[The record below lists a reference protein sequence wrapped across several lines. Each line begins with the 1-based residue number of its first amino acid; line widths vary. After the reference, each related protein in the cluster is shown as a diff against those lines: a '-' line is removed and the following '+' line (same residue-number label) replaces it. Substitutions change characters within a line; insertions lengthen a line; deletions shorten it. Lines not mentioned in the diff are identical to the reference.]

1 MKKRNKP
8 ERERPKQKRPKAKPR
23 KAKAKPRKEYSGF
36 AQIIGMIRN
45 FLFERDVKRPM
56 PKSDK
61 AVLEKARRINEE
73 NEHERKV
80 ARAKHDIKMNN
91 RYKGID
97 DNYDEDGE
105 ALIG

>member
-8 ERERPKQKRPKAKPR
+8 ERERPKQKRP
-23 KAKAKPRKEYSGF
+23 KAKPRKEYSGF

>member
-1 MKKRNKP
+1 MKKRRKP
-8 ERERPKQKRPKAKPR
+8 KTYGETGFELIIAKI
-23 KAKAKPRKEYSGF
+23 KNYF
-36 AQIIGMIRN
+36 
-45 FLFERDVKRPM
+45 FERDVKRPM

>member
-1 MKKRNKP
+1 MKK
-8 ERERPKQKRPKAKPR
+8 QK
-23 KAKAKPRKEYSGF
+23 KEYSGLDKL
-36 AQIIGMIRN
+36 IGFIRN
-45 FLFERDVKRPM
+45 FFFERDVKRPM

-61 AVLEKARRINEE
+61 AVLEKARRIKEE
-73 NEHERKV
+73 LEHERKV

-91 RYKGID
+91 KFKGID

>member
-8 ERERPKQKRPKAKPR
+8 ERERPKQKRQKAKPR

>member
-8 ERERPKQKRPKAKPR
+8 ERERPKQKRTKAKPR

>member
-8 ERERPKQKRPKAKPR
+8 ERERPKQKRP
-23 KAKAKPRKEYSGF
+23 KAKPRKEYSGF

-45 FLFERDVKRPM
+45 FLFERDVKRSM

>member
-23 KAKAKPRKEYSGF
+23 KEYSGF
-36 AQIIGMIRN
+36 AQIIGKIRN